1 MTRSC
6 LGQSPPRS
14 LRMSSPPTARH
25 YLAASWRHPAH
36 GQAAPPWQSQPAT
49 LAPCLRPLHQAGFC
63 WLSRPQLMRLAQQ
76 QLAAMQQRPRPAKSV
91 SVCCL
96 VSALFSVLG
105 IPDHQV
111 HVAAG
116 CGCWM
121 SELSSVLDLPS
132 LLLSF
137 LKGFNT
143 GRRRCLRLYLQK
155 SAVPPCSL
163 PGAGAG
169 PSADRLPA
177 TSPAKAK
184 TEPAVRRH
192 TLPSFPQSSPGLRPQ
207 MHSAAFLCCRSHLPQ
222 PWRRRVALRQ
232 VPRPGSQAS
241 SFSSAASQ
249 LQSVLSSTLES
260 SMEHGTPRSAT
271 RFFARLDNE
280 VWPLF
285 CGVSSTVLLLRQQAG
300 CLPA

>member
-184 TEPAVRRH
+184 TEPCCEAAHPAKLPAVKPRAEA
-192 TLPSFPQSSPGLRPQ
+192 TDAQ
-207 MHSAAFLCCRSHLPQ
+207 RSVPLLPQ
-222 PWRRRVALRQ
+222 PSTPTLAEEGRA
-232 VPRPGSQAS
+232 QAS
-241 SFSSAASQ
+241 AQ
-249 LQSVLSSTLES
+249 
-260 SMEHGTPRSAT
+260 T
-271 RFFARLDNE
+271 RLTSLFF
-280 VWPLF
+280 LF
-285 CGVSSTVLLLRQQAG
+285 CCLTAAKCLEFNPGVQHGAWN
-300 CLPA
+300 PA